1 MAKSLPYKV
10 ILPAFPVLMSMK
22 GLVRKSGTLHLK
34 KPGDYQRDVT
44 KRRFKGQISIV
55 GSDNPF
61 LRNGFFIQQ
70 FLHKPCHK
78 RERARPVDSGK
89 QYILIS
95 FDPICRC
102 NKKIHKKSLHFFYL
116 YALTTKTQAADKN
129 AVASQVHYQNPE
141 LVIKP

>member
-1 MAKSLPYKV
+1 MLYLTIGKLVFYNKSLPYKV
-10 ILPAFPVLMSMK
+10 ILPAFPVLMSMNAK
-22 GLVRKSGTLHLK
+22 VRKSGTLHLK
-34 KPGDYQRDVT
+34 KTGDYQSDVP

-102 NKKIHKKSLHFFYL
+102 NKKIHKKSLHFFL
-116 YALTTKTQAADKN
+116 LVCIDDKN
-129 AVASQVHYQNPE
+129 SGC
-141 LVIKP
+141 